1 MFNGA
6 FRQQRYVIS
15 VRGKYWHN
23 SPFPRLVHSQLKIE
37 LETTTSSQVCLET
50 PRLLQLPS
58 TADRGRILETFP
70 TDWGIFSLSLSLSL
84 VLLFEASW
92 MFEFTARIMNNR
104 EIQFVGGGGGI
115 DDRRSFRIEYCRV
128 KTFCLRGWTEYFLF
142 PFWNFRYSIS
152 FRLRLLL
159 LLLFFFLF
167 QEEDEIF
174 IVEFDTFFFFYFLIL
189 SLLDSVGCNLRQ

>member
-1 MFNGA
+1 
-6 FRQQRYVIS
+6 
-15 VRGKYWHN
+15 
-23 SPFPRLVHSQLKIE
+23 
-37 LETTTSSQVCLET
+37 
-50 PRLLQLPS
+50 
-58 TADRGRILETFP
+58 
-70 TDWGIFSLSLSLSL
+70 
-84 VLLFEASW
+84 

-128 KTFCLRGWTEYFLF
+128 KTFCLCGWTEYFVF

-167 QEEDEIF
+167 REEDEIF
-174 IVEFDTFFFFYFLIL
+174 IVEFDTFFFFFISWFFPSSIRWDAICDGELRFRLMDRIL
-189 SLLDSVGCNLRQ
+189 REMYLKRGDRFFEILCDWIWKLGRG